1 MVIMVKVKMVKIENN
16 QACFVLLWLML
27 GRTRRLLRAHYKRFC
42 IRRVLQVWFGTEATD
57 DFIWQVC
64 NQCGLAGMDEL
75 PPPQLY
81 PRPHREL
88 LRAIVAA
95 RMGIGFYKINLGALD
110 AAYSIA
116 YPNST
121 PININKKKRR
131 KS

>member
-1 MVIMVKVKMVKIENN
+1 MVMVKMVKIENN
-16 QACFVLLWLML
+16 QECFVQLWLML

-42 IRRVLQVWFGTEATD
+42 IRRVLQLWFDGEANEE
-57 DFIWQVC
+57 FIWQVC
-64 NQCGLAGMDEL
+64 NLCEQCGWDEL

-95 RMGIGFYKINLGALD
+95 RTDISYYRVDLKAID

-121 PININKKKRR
+121 PININKKKRL

>member
-1 MVIMVKVKMVKIENN
+1 MVKVKMVKIENN
-16 QACFVLLWLML
+16 QACFVLLWRML
-27 GRTRRLLRAHYKRFC
+27 GRTRRLLRLHCKRFC
-42 IRRVLQVWFGTEATD
+42 IRRVLQLWFDGEANEE
-57 DFIWQVC
+57 FIWQVC
-64 NQCGLAGMDEL
+64 NLCEQYGWDEL

-81 PRPHREL
+81 PRQHREL

>member
-1 MVIMVKVKMVKIENN
+1 MVKIENN
-16 QACFVLLWLML
+16 QECFVQLWLML

-42 IRRVLQVWFGTEATD
+42 IRRVLQLWFDGEANEE
-57 DFIWQVC
+57 FIWQVC
-64 NQCGLAGMDEL
+64 NLCEQYGWDEL

-88 LRAIVAA
+88 LRAIVATRTDISYYRVDLKA
-95 RMGIGFYKINLGALD
+95 ID

-121 PININKKKRR
+121 PININKKKR
-131 KS
+131 KES

>member
-1 MVIMVKVKMVKIENN
+1 MVKMVMVKIENN
-16 QACFVLLWLML
+16 QECFVQLWLML

-42 IRRVLQVWFGTEATD
+42 IRRVLQLWFDGEANEE
-57 DFIWQVC
+57 FIWQVC
-64 NQCGLAGMDEL
+64 NLCEQCGWDEL

-95 RMGIGFYKINLGALD
+95 RTDISYYRVDLKAID

-121 PININKKKRR
+121 PININKKKRL

>member
-1 MVIMVKVKMVKIENN
+1 MVKVKMVKIENN
-16 QACFVLLWLML
+16 QECFVQLWLML

-42 IRRVLQVWFGTEATD
+42 IRRVLQLWFDGEANEE
-57 DFIWQVC
+57 FIWQVC
-64 NQCGLAGMDEL
+64 NLCEQCGWDEL

-95 RMGIGFYKINLGALD
+95 RTDISYYRVDLKAID

-121 PININKKKRR
+121 PININKKKRL

>member
-1 MVIMVKVKMVKIENN
+1 MVMVKMVKIENN
-16 QACFVLLWLML
+16 QACFVQLWRML
-27 GRTRRLLRAHYKRFC
+27 GRTRRLLGAHYKRFC
-42 IRRVLQVWFGTEATD
+42 IRRVLQVWFGTEVTD
-57 DFIWQVC
+57 EFIWQVC

-95 RMGIGFYKINLGALD
+95 RMGIGFYKIDLGALD